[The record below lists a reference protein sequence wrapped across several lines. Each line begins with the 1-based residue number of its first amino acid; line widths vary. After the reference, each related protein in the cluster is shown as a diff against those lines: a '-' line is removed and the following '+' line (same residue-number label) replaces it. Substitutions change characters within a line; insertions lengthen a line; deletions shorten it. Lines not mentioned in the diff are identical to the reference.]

1 MEDMQVK
8 ADPYAANAEIKRLA
22 TVFKTQRTEQVL
34 LGVLFSI
41 AARIEEEGEA
51 PTPTVDKSGFFNE
64 LDFETIKVN
73 ETITTDK
80 PIRLVIDQMQDGA
93 GRLWIPLF
101 TDNDEVSKG
110 QTANVVMNLPIRN
123 LLESAYGMEK
133 VEGLVI
139 NPFGDAMTL
148 PKSLLQ
154 IIVNELKAR
163 EENK

>member
-1 MEDMQVK
+1 
-8 ADPYAANAEIKRLA
+8 
-22 TVFKTQRTEQVL
+22 
-34 LGVLFSI
+34 
-41 AARIEEEGEA
+41 
-51 PTPTVDKSGFFNE
+51 
-64 LDFETIKVN
+64 
-73 ETITTDK
+73 
-80 PIRLVIDQMQDGA
+80 
-93 GRLWIPLF
+93 
-101 TDNDEVSKG
+101 
-110 QTANVVMNLPIRN
+110 MNLPIRK